1 MKRGGW
7 SLFMGEIYFGA
18 AADFVPHQYVLY
30 ERSRDN
36 FNDFWNVPVSR
47 LSQLFRCQNSFT
59 ENIDEINLKQNCGL
73 SLLK

>member
-18 AADFVPHQYVLY
+18 AAGFVPHQYVLY

-36 FNDFWNVPVSR
+36 FKDLECSGVKTQPTVPVSK
-47 LSQLFRCQNSFT
+47 LIYC
-59 ENIDEINLKQNCGL
+59 KY
-73 SLLK
+73 